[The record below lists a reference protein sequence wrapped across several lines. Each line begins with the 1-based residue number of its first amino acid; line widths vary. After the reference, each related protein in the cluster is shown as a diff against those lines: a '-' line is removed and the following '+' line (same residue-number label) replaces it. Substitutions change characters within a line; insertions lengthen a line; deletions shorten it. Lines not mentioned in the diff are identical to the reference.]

1 MSGDP
6 LSKRLPPEIDE
17 LLTWP
22 IQEPAARRL
31 WSHKRKLK
39 TSYDDIF
46 YRPPGHVVDNTT
58 GDDAPA
64 KKKRRTDNSSKG
76 KPRVTPCTG
85 CILRMAENGPEH
97 VCCYTDS
104 KLDGPSCYDCARNRR
119 ECNQVN
125 SAILSYL
132 RMPSNLV
139 FQPVGK
145 AAKLGEALQKMALGI
160 TNGNTVSLRPILTV
174 LPRLTL
180 LKKSYEWSTK
190 MEWTR
195 KSKEAKAS
203 VKAIQETPGVA
214 PEGKFQNRSEE
225 SKPRSAPDG
234 KVPHTERTRFLSNN
248 PTPIIKSEQH
258 DVVSPQG
265 MSVPGSVTL
274 PQLQDIPRY
283 GPPPLESQLQG
294 SIARLEVTMNR
305 VADNLEAN
313 NSLLRQLI
321 GQSVKNTNDLLEVN
335 RENGARLDTNNKLL
349 RQMLDK
355 TGPSKEG
362 PEVDLL
368 TFE

>member
-17 LLTWP
+17 L
-22 IQEPAARRL
+22 EPAARRL
-31 WSHKRKLK
+31 WSHKRKVK

-46 YRPPGHVVDNTT
+46 YRPPDHVVDNTT
-58 GDDAPA
+58 GDDAPV
-64 KKKRRTDNSSKG
+64 KKKRRTGNSSKG

-97 VCCYTDS
+97 VCCYIDS
-104 KLDGPSCYDCARNRR
+104 KRDGPSCDDCARNRR

-125 SAILSYL
+125 SALLSYL

-139 FQPVGK
+139 LQPVGK

-160 TNGNTVSLRPILTV
+160 TNGNT
-174 LPRLTL
+174 
-180 LKKSYEWSTK
+180 KSYEWSTK
-190 MEWTR
+190 IEWTR
-195 KSKEAKAS
+195 KSKEAEAS

-258 DVVSPQG
+258 DVVSPQS
-265 MSVPGSVTL
+265 MSVPGSVSV

-294 SIARLEVTMNR
+294 SIARLEMTMNR
-305 VADNLEAN
+305 IADNFEAN

-335 RENGARLDTNNKLL
+335 RENGARLDTTNKLL

>member
-17 LLTWP
+17 L
-22 IQEPAARRL
+22 
-31 WSHKRKLK
+31 
-39 TSYDDIF
+39 DDIF
-46 YRPPGHVVDNTT
+46 YRPPDHVVDNTT

-97 VCCYTDS
+97 
-104 KLDGPSCYDCARNRR
+104 
-119 ECNQVN
+119 
-125 SAILSYL
+125 
-132 RMPSNLV
+132 
-139 FQPVGK
+139 PVGK

-160 TNGNTVSLRPILTV
+160 TNGNT
-174 LPRLTL
+174 
-180 LKKSYEWSTK
+180 KSYEWSTK

-234 KVPHTERTRFLSNN
+234 KVPHTERTSFLSNN
-248 PTPIIKSEQH
+248 PTPIIKSEQR
-258 DVVSPQG
+258 DVVSPKG
-265 MSVPGSVTL
+265 MSVPGSVTV

-335 RENGARLDTNNKLL
+335 RENGAHLDTTNKLL

>member
-17 LLTWP
+17 L
-22 IQEPAARRL
+22 EPAARRL
-31 WSHKRKLK
+31 WSHKRKVK

-46 YRPPGHVVDNTT
+46 YRPPDHVVDNTT

-64 KKKRRTDNSSKG
+64 KKRRTDNSSKG

-125 SAILSYL
+125 SSLLSYL
-132 RMPSNLV
+132 RMPSDLV
-139 FQPVGK
+139 LQPVGK

-160 TNGNTVSLRPILTV
+160 TNGNT
-174 LPRLTL
+174 
-180 LKKSYEWSTK
+180 KSYEWSTK

-248 PTPIIKSEQH
+248 PTPIIKSEQR

-265 MSVPGSVTL
+265 MSVPGSVTV

-335 RENGARLDTNNKLL
+335 RENGAHLDTTNKLL

>member
-17 LLTWP
+17 L
-22 IQEPAARRL
+22 EPAARRL

-119 ECNQVN
+119 ECN
-125 SAILSYL
+125 
-132 RMPSNLV
+132 
-139 FQPVGK
+139 QPVGK

>member
-6 LSKRLPPEIDE
+6 LSKRLQPEIDE
-17 LLTWP
+17 L
-22 IQEPAARRL
+22 
-31 WSHKRKLK
+31 
-39 TSYDDIF
+39 DDIF
-46 YRPPGHVVDNTT
+46 YRPPDHVVDNTT

-125 SAILSYL
+125 SVLLSYL

-139 FQPVGK
+139 LQPVGK

-160 TNGNTVSLRPILTV
+160 TNDNT
-174 LPRLTL
+174 
-180 LKKSYEWSTK
+180 KSYEWSAK
-190 MEWTR
+190 IEWTR

-258 DVVSPQG
+258 DVVSPQS
-265 MSVPGSVTL
+265 MSVPGSVSV

-294 SIARLEVTMNR
+294 SIARLEMTMNR
-305 VADNLEAN
+305 IADNLEAN

-335 RENGARLDTNNKLL
+335 RENGARLDTTNKLL

>member
-17 LLTWP
+17 L
-22 IQEPAARRL
+22 EPAARRL
-31 WSHKRKLK
+31 WSHKRKVK

-46 YRPPGHVVDNTT
+46 YRPPDHVVDNTT
-58 GDDAPA
+58 GDDAPV
-64 KKKRRTDNSSKG
+64 KKKRRTGNSSKG

-119 ECNQVN
+119 ECNQ
-125 SAILSYL
+125 
-132 RMPSNLV
+132 
-139 FQPVGK
+139 PVGK

-174 LPRLTL
+174 LSRLTL

-190 MEWTR
+190 IEWTR

-258 DVVSPQG
+258 DVVSPQS
-265 MSVPGSVTL
+265 MSVPGSVSV

-294 SIARLEVTMNR
+294 SIARLEMTMNR
-305 VADNLEAN
+305 IADNLEAN

-335 RENGARLDTNNKLL
+335 RENGARLDTTNKLL

>member
-17 LLTWP
+17 L
-22 IQEPAARRL
+22 EPAARRL
-31 WSHKRKLK
+31 WSHKRKVK

-46 YRPPGHVVDNTT
+46 YRPPDHVVDNTT
-58 GDDAPA
+58 GDDAPV
-64 KKKRRTDNSSKG
+64 KKKRRTGNSSKG

-104 KLDGPSCYDCARNRR
+104 KRDGPSCDDCARNRR
-119 ECNQVN
+119 ECN
-125 SAILSYL
+125 
-132 RMPSNLV
+132 
-139 FQPVGK
+139 QPVGK

-160 TNGNTVSLRPILTV
+160 TNGNTISLRPILTV

-234 KVPHTERTRFLSNN
+234 KVPHTERTRFLSNK
-248 PTPIIKSEQH
+248 PTPIIKSGQH
-258 DVVSPQG
+258 DVVSPQS
-265 MSVPGSVTL
+265 MSVPGSVSV

-294 SIARLEVTMNR
+294 SIARLEMTMNR
-305 VADNLEAN
+305 IADNLEAN

-335 RENGARLDTNNKLL
+335 RENGARLDTTNKLL

>member
-17 LLTWP
+17 L
-22 IQEPAARRL
+22 EPAARRL
-31 WSHKRKLK
+31 WSHKRKVK

-46 YRPPGHVVDNTT
+46 YRPPDHVVDNTT
-58 GDDAPA
+58 GDDAPV
-64 KKKRRTDNSSKG
+64 KKKRRTGNSSKG

-125 SAILSYL
+125 SVLLSYL

-139 FQPVGK
+139 LQPVGK

-160 TNGNTVSLRPILTV
+160 TNGNT
-174 LPRLTL
+174 
-180 LKKSYEWSTK
+180 KSYEWSTK
-190 MEWTR
+190 IEWTR

-258 DVVSPQG
+258 DVVSPQS
-265 MSVPGSVTL
+265 MSVPGSVSV

-294 SIARLEVTMNR
+294 SIARLEMTMNR
-305 VADNLEAN
+305 IADNLEAN

-335 RENGARLDTNNKLL
+335 RENGARLDTTNKLL

>member
-6 LSKRLPPEIDE
+6 LSKRLQPEIDE
-17 LLTWP
+17 L
-22 IQEPAARRL
+22 EPAARRL
-31 WSHKRKLK
+31 WSHKRKVK

-46 YRPPGHVVDNTT
+46 YRPPDHAVDNTT
-58 GDDAPA
+58 GDGTPA

-119 ECNQVN
+119 GCNQVN
-125 SAILSYL
+125 SVLLSYL
-132 RMPSNLV
+132 RMPFNLV
-139 FQPVGK
+139 LQPVGK

-160 TNGNTVSLRPILTV
+160 TNGNT
-174 LPRLTL
+174 
-180 LKKSYEWSTK
+180 KSYEWSTK

-258 DVVSPQG
+258 DVVSPQS
-265 MSVPGSVTL
+265 MSVPGSVSV

-294 SIARLEVTMNR
+294 SIARLEMTMNR
-305 VADNLEAN
+305 IADNLEAN

-335 RENGARLDTNNKLL
+335 RENCARLDTTNKLL